1 MKIGETIENIPI
13 ESEWDINN
21 WIKKGVLYSW
31 NELID
36 IISDL
41 VDEYK
46 TLEEEYEDF
55 KREVEDNYKPISVA
69 EQVGYNERDFI

>member
-1 MKIGETIENIPI
+1 MKVGETIENIPI

-21 WIKKGVLYSW
+21 WIKKGVSYSW
-31 NELID
+31 NELIN

-55 KREVEDNYKPISVA
+55 KQDVEDNYKPISVA